1 MCEKWS
7 PDLGVCMREAGKAAK
22 FSRTAQ
28 AFPSL
33 GAQTL
38 GQEQKVGEAKW
49 CHLPEQ
55 EAESPS

>member
-22 FSRTAQ
+22 FSRTAK

-38 GQEQKVGEAKW
+38 GQEQRVG
-49 CHLPEQ
+49 CGC
-55 EAESPS
+55 